1 MGFARLY
8 PSQGLSDRSPPPRR
22 MDRAERNPSL
32 LHQLSNLVDSPGG
45 EVVVSSLSRYIGRE
59 EIMAAKKAKPAPATP
74 AATPKVVV
82 EQRVV
87 RQITVVATAG
97 SDSNR
102 LLREAAWSR
111 MFGRV
116 ESKNPFAR

>member
-1 MGFARLY
+1 
-8 PSQGLSDRSPPPRR
+8 
-22 MDRAERNPSL
+22 
-32 LHQLSNLVDSPGG
+32 
-45 EVVVSSLSRYIGRE
+45 
-59 EIMAAKKAKPAPATP
+59 MATRKAKPAPVASTSEATP
-74 AATPKVVV
+74 TAVIEP
-82 EQRVV
+82 RVV
-87 RQITVVATAG
+87 RRVTVVATS